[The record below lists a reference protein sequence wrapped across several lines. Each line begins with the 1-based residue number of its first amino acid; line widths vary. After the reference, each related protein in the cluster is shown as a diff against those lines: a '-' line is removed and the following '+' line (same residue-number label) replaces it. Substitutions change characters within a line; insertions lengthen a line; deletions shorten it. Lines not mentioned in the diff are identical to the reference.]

1 VPKVVVIAGING
13 AGKTTASVDLLS
25 LVLRIPT
32 FVNADAIA
40 RGLNGLNPEGEAM
53 RAGRLM
59 LQQLNDLVEM
69 RADFSF
75 ETTLAART
83 YAGWLGSLRP
93 LGYEVALYYYWL
105 SSPELAISRVAA
117 RVKSGGH
124 FVPDATIR
132 QRYSRSVSNFFE
144 LYRPVCDHWEVHDN
158 THGQRRLIAID
169 SIDEELI
176 GDDELWGQFQRSADR
191 D

>member
-1 VPKVVVIAGING
+1 MPKVVVIAGING
-13 AGKTTASVDLLS
+13 AGKTTASVDLLTQT
-25 LVLRIPT
+25 LRIPT

-59 LQQLNDLVEM
+59 LQQLNDLVEL

-83 YAGWLGSLRP
+83 YAGWLSGLRP
-93 LGYEVALYYYWL
+93 LGYEVSLYYYWL
-105 SSPELAISRVAA
+105 NSPELAISRVAA
-117 RVKSGGH
+117 RVRSGGH

-132 QRYSRSVSNFFE
+132 QRYSRSVGNFFE
-144 LYRPVCDHWEVHDN
+144 LYRPVCDHWEVYDN
-158 THGQRRLIAID
+158 TYGQRELIAIGSTD
-169 SIDEELI
+169 DEAI

>member
-1 VPKVVVIAGING
+1 MPRVVVIARING
-13 AGKTTASVDLLS
+13 AGKTTASVDLLTRT
-25 LVLRIPT
+25 LRIPT

-59 LQQLNDLVEM
+59 LQQLNELVEA

-83 YAGWLGSLRP
+83 YAGWLGGLRV
-93 LGYEVALYYYWL
+93 LGYEVSLYYYWL
-105 SSPELAISRVAA
+105 NSPELAISRVAA
-117 RVKSGGH
+117 RVRSGGH

-132 QRYSRSVSNFFE
+132 QRYSRSVGNFFE
-144 LYRPVCDHWEVHDN
+144 LYRPVCDHWEVYDN
-158 THGQRRLIAID
+158 TYYHRELIAIGSTD
-169 SIDEELI
+169 DEAI
-176 GDDELWGQFQRSADR
+176 GDAELWEQFQRSADR

>member
-1 VPKVVVIAGING
+1 MPKVVVIAGING
-13 AGKTTASVDLLS
+13 AGKTTASVKILTRA
-25 LVLRIPT
+25 LRIPT

-83 YAGWLGSLRP
+83 YAGWLSGLRP
-93 LGYEVALYYYWL
+93 LGYEVSLYYYWL
-105 SSPELAISRVAA
+105 SSPELAISRVAT
-117 RVKSGGH
+117 RVQSGGH

-132 QRYSRSVSNFFE
+132 QRYSRSASNFFE
-144 LYRPVCDHWEVHDN
+144 LYRPVCDDWEAYDN
-158 THGQRRLIAID
+158 SAAHPILFALGSA
-169 SIDEELI
+169 
-176 GDDELWGQFQRSADR
+176 DDEIIDDPDRWEQFQRSADR

>member
-1 VPKVVVIAGING
+1 MPRVVVIAGING
-13 AGKTTASVDLLS
+13 AGKTTASVDLLTRT
-25 LVLRIPT
+25 LRIPT

-59 LQQLNDLVEM
+59 LQQLNDLVES

-83 YAGWLGSLRP
+83 YAGWLGGLRP
-93 LGYEVALYYYWL
+93 LGYEVSLYCYWL
-105 SSPELAISRVAA
+105 NSPELAISRVAA

-132 QRYSRSVSNFFE
+132 QHYSRSVGNFFE
-144 LYRPVCDHWEVHDN
+144 LYRPVCDHWEVYDN
-158 THGQRRLIAID
+158 TYGHRELIAIGSTD
-169 SIDEELI
+169 DEAI
-176 GDDELWGQFQRSADR
+176 GDAGLWEQFQRSADR